1 MKLHEK
7 THVHIFTDKSHSMLQ
22 LNHEN
27 YTVFIVRA
35 VALTGRIEVF
45 EFTSESAAGSK
56 VRELKDEGGYII
68 TQNQYTPIP
77 V

>member
-1 MKLHEK
+1 MK
-7 THVHIFTDKSHSMLQ
+7 T
-22 LNHEN
+22 N
-27 YTVFIVRA
+27 TVFIVRA